1 MSHSLGFNLE
11 SAIYIKLRMLERVC
25 GLYRTKGLQEIDKN
39 GEGDSG
45 VESPSYLRCK
55 PDSVPVVE

>member
-1 MSHSLGFNLE
+1 M
-11 SAIYIKLRMLERVC
+11 YIKKSANSCIC